1 MNSGPAH
8 ESMPEMDG
16 EGGPTNELDVV
27 ELLRTV
33 WAGRRTVL
41 WVTVG
46 ALVIGLALA
55 FLLPEKFESS
65 ATVVPANSKSSGSL
79 GQFADLAAVAGVDV
93 GGASGN
99 SQPLAVLKSDSLLR
113 ELIETKN
120 LLPILFARKWDERRG
135 AWAVTGKKVP
145 DFRDGIKELKKL
157 RVIADDKKTGV
168 TTITVTWSNADQAA
182 EWCNTLV
189 TLANARL
196 RREAV
201 AQSASAVDYLR
212 DELKSADNLTVQQAI
227 SKVIES
233 NMEKMSFAKSN
244 EQFAFKFVDM
254 AVPAK
259 RHSFPNRVLFAVGAF
274 LIGLLGGGVYVVRPW
289 RKMTN

>member
-1 MNSGPAH
+1 MNSRPAH
-8 ESMPEMDG
+8 ESTPQTDG
-16 EGGPTNELDVV
+16 GDGQTNELDVL
-27 ELLRTV
+27 ELLRTFWV
-33 WAGRRTVL
+33 GRRTVL
-41 WVTVG
+41 AVTAMTLIVG
-46 ALVIGLALA
+46 IALA
-55 FLLPEKFESS
+55 FLLPEKFESN

-99 SQPLAVLKSDSLLR
+99 SQPTAVLKSDSLLR
-113 ELIETKN
+113 ELIENKN
-120 LLPILFARKWDERRG
+120 LLPVLFARRWDERRG
-135 AWAVTGKKVP
+135 IWAVTGTRIP
-145 DFRDGIKELKKL
+145 DFRDGIRELKKI
-157 RVIADDKKTGV
+157 RVISEDKKTGV
-168 TTITVTWSNADQAA
+168 TTITVTWSDAEQAA

-201 AQSASAVDYLR
+201 AQSASAVDYLK

-233 NMEKMSFAKSN
+233 NMEKMAFAKSN
-244 EQFAFKFVDM
+244 EQFAFKFVDI

-259 RHSFPNRVLFAVGAF
+259 RHSFPNRLLFAVSA
-274 LIGLLGGGVYVVRPW
+274 LLLGLLGGGVYVVRPW
-289 RKMTN
+289 RTLEK